1 MEDNQKKNDK
11 FFLKNLQKNI
21 IKSYII
27 GKNVKFFKNQ
37 IKNVISYS
45 ITKNLRQTIVQIMK
59 DIKLL
64 NKKRLTILLSPA
76 SASFDQYLNFEKRG
90 EEFKRLI
97 RYYAQ
102 RSI

>member
-1 MEDNQKKNDK
+1 
-11 FFLKNLQKNI
+11 
-21 IKSYII
+21 
-27 GKNVKFFKNQ
+27 
-37 IKNVISYS
+37 
-45 ITKNLRQTIVQIMK
+45 MK